1 MKLFSHKLYVPQ
13 PRRSWAC
20 ISASSGNKKCRPWDA
35 QSPEVLYNLV
45 PISPRGKE
53 QQYLSQ
59 GHNRL
64 VEPQWNPELQ
74 MPGPVLEGLIL
85 EAFILEESLLRTDTW
100 YNKLEVCRQCPAS
113 FLLVD
118 DVWEGS

>member
-13 PRRSWAC
+13 PRRRWAC

-85 EAFILEESLLRTDTW
+85 EAFILEEPSCLMTSGTTSWKSAGNALQ
-100 YNKLEVCRQCPAS
+100 V
-113 FLLVD
+113 FF
-118 DVWEGS
+118 